1 MTSSAIS
8 AQGSKV
14 SVNTGTTDVPVW
26 TKVKNVKSFTGM
38 DGTPTVLDSTD
49 LDSEAKEKVLGL
61 TDSGTWSIVVNR
73 DLSDP
78 GQKALMAAKNSG
90 AKLGMKVE
98 LPDNTG
104 DTFDVLVK
112 TFPLVGGTDA
122 LLESTIAME
131 ITGPVTPIAPGA

>member
-1 MTSSAIS
+1 MASSAIS

-14 SVNTGTTDVPVW
+14 FVQTGTAEVPVW
-26 TKVKNVKSFTGM
+26 TKVKNVKSFTGI
-38 DGTPTVLDSTD
+38 DGTPTVLDASD

-61 TDSGTWSIVVNR
+61 TDNGKFSIVVNR

-78 GQKALMAAKNSG
+78 GQAALMTAKNSG
-90 AKLGMKVE
+90 AKLGMKIT
-98 LPDNTG
+98 LPDDTG
-104 DTFDVLVK
+104 DTFNVLVT

-131 ITGPVTPIAPGA
+131 ITGPVTPVAGG